1 MATISDYHQYLFLGK
16 ITNSLTAEEDREL
29 QELFARDEQ
38 AQDAFAELV
47 ERLPREQVAQSFNHL
62 NAPGF
67 WKNISGEI
75 HDQQQLVRRGKVI
88 RGISAFLVIGIMVAG
103 SWWFMTQFRT
113 EKQTSSNQVAG
124 QTPAAAVELQ
134 LADGSKVDL
143 SASKGNLQK
152 GQLILDNTNNSL
164 SYQALGESAV
174 GINTVN
180 VPVAMD
186 YKVNLSDGSEIW
198 LNSTSSLS
206 FPSKFTQ
213 NKREVTITGEAYCK
227 IAKDP
232 KQPFIIHLADNTVEV
247 TGTEFNVNT
256 YSANKVKVALVT
268 GVVHLSA
275 GQSKVKIAPG
285 LQAVSE
291 NGRIQ
296 QAPFTAEKTLSW
308 RQGLY
313 VFEGADLDEISAV
326 LMRWFGIRTQ
336 LDDASLANKKFTGAI
351 YKNKPLGSF
360 LDNIK
365 VISHINTYFDEK
377 HVLHF
382 SVAK

>member
-1 MATISDYHQYLFLGK
+1 MSTISDYHQYLFLGK

-38 AQDAFAELV
+38 AQVVFAELV
-47 ERLPREQVAQSFNHL
+47 KRLPREQVAQSFSHL
-62 NAPGF
+62 NDPGY

-75 HDQQQLVRRGKVI
+75 HDQQKLVRQRKVI
-88 RGISAFLVIGIMVAG
+88 RGIGAFLVIGIIAAG
-103 SWWFMTQFRT
+103 GWWFMTQFNT
-113 EKQTSSNQVAG
+113 GKQMPSDTVAVT
-124 QTPAAAVELQ
+124 TPAAGVVLQ
-134 LADGSKVDL
+134 LADGSRIDL

-152 GQLILDNTNNSL
+152 GQLNLDNDNNTL
-164 SYQALGESAV
+164 SYRAIGETAV
-174 GINTVN
+174 GINTVK

-227 IAKDP
+227 IATNP
-232 KQPFIIHLADNTVEV
+232 KQPFIVHLAGNTVEV

-256 YSANKVKVALVT
+256 YSANTARVALVE

-275 GQSKVKIAPG
+275 GQNKVKITPG

-291 NGRIQ
+291 NGKIT
-296 QAPFTAEKTLSW
+296 QAPFVAEKTLSW
-308 RQGLY
+308 RQGIY
-313 VFEGADLDEISAV
+313 MFEAAGLDEISAV
-326 LMRWFGIRTQ
+326 LMRWFGIQTK
-336 LDDASLANKKFTGAI
+336 LDDPLLLQKKFTGAI
-351 YKNKPLGSF
+351 YKNKPLSSF